1 MAILGTLSFSFIPLS
16 LKSFSILER
25 FDKSVTFKN
34 TVSSLSSLSSIIF
47 LSYEYESRVPSNT
60 PLGYLKKNEKK
71 FIHFPKRLL
80 TFKLKDMETKATKRE
95 VKQEVKNK
103 VRTFATSSRSGIN
116 YIDAQKY
123 YGVETLVRMLNN
135 L

>member
-1 MAILGTLSFSFIPLS
+1 M
-16 LKSFSILER
+16 
-25 FDKSVTFKN
+25 
-34 TVSSLSSLSSIIF
+34 
-47 LSYEYESRVPSNT
+47 SYEYESRVPSNT
-60 PLGYLKKNEKK
+60 PLGYLKKNEKN
-71 FIHFPKRLL
+71 FFHFPKRLL

>member
-1 MAILGTLSFSFIPLS
+1 
-16 LKSFSILER
+16 
-25 FDKSVTFKN
+25 
-34 TVSSLSSLSSIIF
+34 
-47 LSYEYESRVPSNT
+47 
-60 PLGYLKKNEKK
+60 
-71 FIHFPKRLL
+71 
-80 TFKLKDMETKATKRE
+80 METKATKRE

-123 YGVETLVRMLNN
+123 YGAETLVRMLNN